1 MSNESTHK
9 NQQIAFFTSLWRSQA
24 TAIMATAAD
33 FSVYFVLF
41 HFIST
46 YYVTASGI
54 GAFCGATLSFFLSRH
69 WAFKSTDD
77 RVSNQMIRYSCA
89 SGLSLFLNVYGIYF
103 VVETFGIEE
112 TIAKV
117 LTSISVGLFINFPI
131 FRCWVFRDR
140 E

>member
-1 MSNESTHK
+1 
-9 NQQIAFFTSLWRSQA
+9 
-24 TAIMATAAD
+24 MATAAD

-69 WAFKSTDD
+69 WAFKSTED
-77 RVSNQMIRYSCA
+77 RVRNQMIRYGCA

-117 LTSISVGLFINFPI
+117 LTSISIGLFINFPI